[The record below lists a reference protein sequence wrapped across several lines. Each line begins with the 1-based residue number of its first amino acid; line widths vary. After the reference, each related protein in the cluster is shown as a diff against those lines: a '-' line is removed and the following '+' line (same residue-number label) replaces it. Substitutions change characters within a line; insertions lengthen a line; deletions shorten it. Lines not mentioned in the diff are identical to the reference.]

1 MNHIAKT
8 LLNVMRIEVLLGIGL
23 VAWVFSL
30 EARAEYITGS
40 FLAGLCA
47 SVSEDTADAGE
58 AWESGGCV
66 GYIVGVADALDH
78 QHWEASGGL
87 NGGEYCMPSEASR
100 KEILEVVISS
110 LHENPDNAE
119 SLAVALDC
127 NALIDTFDCSVGL
140 KYPLGVVTN
149 SLFNCSQLISRS
161 GTTHRNPI
169 K

>member
-23 VAWVFSL
+23 VAWVLSF
-30 EARAEYITGS
+30 EARAEYMTGG

-47 SVSEDTADAGE
+47 SVSEDTTDAGK

-87 NGGEYCMPSEASR
+87 DGGEYCIPSEASR
-100 KEILEVVISS
+100 DEILEVVITS
-110 LHENPDNAE
+110 LHENPDKAE
-119 SLAVALDC
+119 SLAVALVY

-140 KYPLGVVTN
+140 KYPL
-149 SLFNCSQLISRS
+149 
-161 GTTHRNPI
+161 
-169 K
+169 

>member
-1 MNHIAKT
+1 MK
-8 LLNVMRIEVLLGIGL
+8 RFVLVGIGL
-23 VAWVFSL
+23 VMWVYSL
-30 EARAEYITGS
+30 EARAEYMTGG

-47 SVSEDTADAGE
+47 SVSEDTADAGK

-87 NGGEYCMPSEASR
+87 DGGEYCMPSEASR
-100 KEILEVVISS
+100 DEILEVVIAS

-119 SLAVALDC
+119 SLAVALVY

-140 KYPLGVVTN
+140 KHPL
-149 SLFNCSQLISRS
+149 
-161 GTTHRNPI
+161 
-169 K
+169 